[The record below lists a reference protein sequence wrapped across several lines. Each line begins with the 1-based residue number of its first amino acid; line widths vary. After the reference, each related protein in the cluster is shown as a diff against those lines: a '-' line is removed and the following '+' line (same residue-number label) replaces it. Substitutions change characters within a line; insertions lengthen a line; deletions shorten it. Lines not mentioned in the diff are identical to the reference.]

1 MVGSTFEKA
10 KRLIMEKFNRTLR
23 GYDPDEVNRFLDQV
37 IQQVEHIVKENKEKD
52 ARIKEL
58 EHFEQENR
66 RLVQK
71 LEQYEKVEGTL
82 NRAIVMAQK
91 TSDQMRASA
100 HQEAEVILDD
110 AKKNANRIVN
120 EALLKAEK
128 AEDEA
133 ARLNRN
139 MKIFKRRVK
148 EIIEA
153 QLEVVEE
160 IDQVNI

>member
-1 MVGSTFEKA
+1 
-10 KRLIMEKFNRTLR
+10 MEKFNRTLR

>member
-1 MVGSTFEKA
+1 
-10 KRLIMEKFNRTLR
+10 MEKFNRTLR

-120 EALLKAEK
+120 EALLKAER

>member
-1 MVGSTFEKA
+1 
-10 KRLIMEKFNRTLR
+10 MEKFNRTLR

-37 IQQVEHIVKENKEKD
+37 IQQVENIVKENKEKD
-52 ARIKEL
+52 ARIIEL

-120 EALLKAEK
+120 EALLKAER

>member
-1 MVGSTFEKA
+1 
-10 KRLIMEKFNRTLR
+10 MEKFNRTLR
-23 GYDPDEVNRFLDQV
+23 GYDPDEVNHFLDQV
-37 IQQVEHIVKENKEKD
+37 IQQVEQIVKENKEKD

-100 HQEAEVILDD
+100 HQEAEVILSD
-110 AKKNANRIVN
+110 AKNNANRIVN

-148 EIIEA
+148 EIIEEK
-153 QLEVVEE
+153 LEVVEE
-160 IDQVNI
+160 IDKVNI

>member
-1 MVGSTFEKA
+1 
-10 KRLIMEKFNRTLR
+10 MEKFNRTLR
-23 GYDPDEVNRFLDQV
+23 GYDPDEVNHFLDQV
-37 IQQVEHIVKENKEKD
+37 IQQVEQIVKENKEKD

-100 HQEAEVILDD
+100 HQEAEVILSD

-120 EALLKAEK
+120 EALLKAEN

>member
-1 MVGSTFEKA
+1 
-10 KRLIMEKFNRTLR
+10 MEKFNRTLR

-37 IQQVEHIVKENKEKD
+37 IQQVEQIVKENKEKD
-52 ARIKEL
+52 ARIQEF

-66 RLVQK
+66 RLMQK
-71 LEQYEKVEGTL
+71 VEQYEKVENTL
-82 NRAIVMAQK
+82 NKAIIMAQK

-100 HQEAEVILDD
+100 HQEAEVILSD

-128 AEDEA
+128 TEDEA

-139 MKIFKRRVK
+139 IKIFKRRVK

-153 QLEVVEE
+153 QLEVIEE
-160 IDQVNI
+160 IDHVKM

>member
-1 MVGSTFEKA
+1 
-10 KRLIMEKFNRTLR
+10 MEKFNRTLR
-23 GYDPDEVNRFLDQV
+23 GYDPDEVNHFLDQV
-37 IQQVEHIVKENKEKD
+37 IQQVEQIVKENKEKD

-100 HQEAEVILDD
+100 HQEAEVILSD

-133 ARLNRN
+133 DRLNRN

>member
-1 MVGSTFEKA
+1 
-10 KRLIMEKFNRTLR
+10 MEKFNRTLR
-23 GYDPDEVNRFLDQV
+23 GYDPDEVNHFLDQV
-37 IQQVEHIVKENKEKD
+37 IQQVEQIVKENKEKD

-100 HQEAEVILDD
+100 HQEAEVILSD

-133 ARLNRN
+133 TRLNRN